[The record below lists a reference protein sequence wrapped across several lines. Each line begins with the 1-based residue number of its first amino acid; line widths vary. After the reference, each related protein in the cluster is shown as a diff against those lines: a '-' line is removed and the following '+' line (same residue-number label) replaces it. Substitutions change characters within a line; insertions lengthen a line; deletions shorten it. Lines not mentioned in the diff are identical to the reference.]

1 MTAET
6 ISIRTSGLVTVSL
19 VTPEGSKPVAS
30 FHNDMQATGRAVVAR
45 ALYSPAM
52 SLNCMYMLYWNESI
66 GTIPALTPSSGTVTA
81 VALRTPADNYGY
93 VRVPVIQTGLS
104 GDDGNIIT
112 LQGITTAAAAS
123 GASLTNGVSKFF
135 AAALVMAPNPD
146 DATDDI
152 LFSAANFT
160 VEGSAFYVTKVTN
173 AQVGVS
179 WQVTI
184 AIGS

>member
-19 VTPEGSKPVAS
+19 VTPEGSRPVAS

-52 SLNCMYMLYWNESI
+52 SLNCMYMLYWS
-66 GTIPALTPSSGTVTA
+66 GTPSTIPALTPSSGTITA
-81 VALRTPADNYGY
+81 YDLRNAANYGY
-93 VRVPVIQTGLS
+93 VRVPIIQTGLS
-104 GDDGNIIT
+104 GEDGNIIT
-112 LQGITTAAAAS
+112 LQGITAS
-123 GASLTNGVSKFF
+123 GAGLNDGASRVF
-135 AAALVMAPNPD
+135 AAALVMAPDPAD
-146 DATDDI
+146 VDSDI
-152 LFSAANFT
+152 LFSVANFIAK
-160 VEGSAFYVTKVTN
+160 VEGVDTAFYVIKAAN

>member
-52 SLNCMYMLYWNESI
+52 SLNCMYMLYWN
-66 GTIPALTPSSGTVTA
+66 GTTGSFPVITPSSGTVTA
-81 VALRTPADNYGY
+81 AALRTEAANYGY
-93 VRVPVIQTGLS
+93 VRVPIIQTGLS

-112 LQGITTAAAAS
+112 LQGITAAAAAPS
-123 GASLTNGVSKFF
+123 SLADGVSRFF
-135 AAALVMAPNPD
+135 AAALVMAPDPD
-146 DATDDI
+146 DAADDI

-160 VEGSAFYVTKVTN
+160 AGGSAFDVTKVTN

>member
-19 VTPEGSKPVAS
+19 VTPEGSRPVAS

-52 SLNCMYMLYWNESI
+52 SLNCMYMLYWN
-66 GTIPALTPSSGTVTA
+66 GVDTLPALTPASGTITA
-81 VALRTPADNYGY
+81 TALRAPADNYGY
-93 VRVPVIQTGLS
+93 VRVPIIQTGLS

-112 LQGITTAAAAS
+112 LQGITAAAAAPS
-123 GASLTNGVSKFF
+123 SLEDEVSKFF
-135 AAALVMAPNPD
+135 AAALVMAPDPD
-146 DATDDI
+146 DAADDI

-160 VEGSAFYVTKVTN
+160 AGGSAFYVTKVTN